1 MEPTTLFSRSDAP
14 LTAEVGGKIVMLDP
28 ATSSMDPA
36 LMPTAVAAGES
47 QAATPTPTDCG
58 HFWRVK
64 GFVAGER
71 CRSPDMGKR
80 RA

>member
-36 LMPTAVAAGES
+36 LMPTAVSAGES
-47 QAATPTPTDCG
+47 QADADADRLRA
-58 HFWRVK
+58 FL
-64 GFVAGER
+64 AG
-71 CRSPDMGKR
+71 
-80 RA
+80 